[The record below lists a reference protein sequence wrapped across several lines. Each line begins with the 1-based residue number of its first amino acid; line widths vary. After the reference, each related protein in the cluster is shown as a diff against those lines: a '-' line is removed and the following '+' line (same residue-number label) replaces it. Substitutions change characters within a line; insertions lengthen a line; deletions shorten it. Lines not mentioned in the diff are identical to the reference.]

1 MTEWDAAAYARI
13 SSLQA
18 AMAAEVL
25 ALLRLDGDEQV
36 LDVGCGNG
44 TITAQIATRV
54 PRGGVTGVDPSRE
67 MVAYATEHFGPAAF
81 PNLRFATGDA
91 RTLPFHAAF
100 DRVVS
105 FNALHWVP
113 DQDAALRSIRRA
125 MKAPARA
132 QLRLVVD
139 GERTSVET
147 VVEQTRKSSRWV
159 PYFADFRD
167 PYLHVTPAQYA
178 AAAAC
183 NGLTVVE
190 RNVHDKAWDFG
201 SPAAFHAFC
210 AVGCVAW
217 TQRLPDVL
225 RDPFIDDALDR
236 YRRAIGDGPG
246 EDGVFRFY
254 QMDVTLARDATPA
267 S

>member
-1 MTEWDAAAYARI
+1 VTEWDAAGYTRI
-13 SSLQA
+13 SGLQA

-25 ALLRLDGDEQV
+25 ALLRFGGNEQV

-44 TITAQIATRV
+44 TISAQIATRV
-54 PRGGVTGVDPSRE
+54 PRGGVTGVDPSHE
-67 MVAYATEHFGPAAF
+67 MISYATAHFGPAAF
-81 PNLRFATGDA
+81 PNLRFDVGDA
-91 RTLPFHAAF
+91 RTLPFRDAF

-113 DQDAALRSIRRA
+113 DQGAALRSIRRA
-125 MKAPARA
+125 MKAAAQA

-139 GERTSVET
+139 GERASVET
-147 VVEQTRKSSRWV
+147 VVEQTRKSTRWA

-178 AAAAC
+178 ADATR
-183 NGLTVVE
+183 NGLRVVE
-190 RNVHDKAWDFG
+190 RSVHDKAWDFG
-201 SPAAFHAFC
+201 TPAAFHAFC

-217 TQRLPDVL
+217 TQRLPDAL
-225 RDPFIDDALDR
+225 RESFLDDALDR
-236 YRRAIGDGPG
+236 YRRAICAGPG

-254 QMDVTLARDATPA
+254 QMDITLLRDAAPA
-267 S
+267 P

>member
-1 MTEWDAAAYARI
+1 MTEWDADAYAHI

-25 ALLRLDGDEQV
+25 ALLRFDGGEQV

-44 TITAQIATRV
+44 TITAEIAQRV
-54 PRGGVTGVDPSRE
+54 PRGAVVGVDPSRD
-67 MVAYATEHFGPAAF
+67 MIAYARTHFGTATH
-81 PNLRFATGDA
+81 PNLRFDEGDA
-91 RTLPFHAAF
+91 RTLPFHDAF

-125 MKAPARA
+125 MKTAARA

-139 GERTSVET
+139 GERRSLET
-147 VVEQTRKSSRWV
+147 VVEDTRKSPRFAL
-159 PYFADFRD
+159 YFADFRD
-167 PYLHVTPAQYA
+167 PYLHLTPDQYA
-178 AAAAC
+178 AAATR
-183 NGLTVVE
+183 NGLRVVE
-190 RNVHDKAWDFG
+190 RAVHDKAWDFG
-201 SPAAFHAFC
+201 TRAAFHAFC

-217 TQRLPDVL
+217 TSRLPNGE
-225 RDPFIDDALDR
+225 RDAFVDDTLER
-236 YRRAIGDGPG
+236 YARAIAAGPG
-246 EDGVFRFY
+246 DRAVFRFY
-254 QMDVTLARDATPA
+254 QMDVTLDRAA